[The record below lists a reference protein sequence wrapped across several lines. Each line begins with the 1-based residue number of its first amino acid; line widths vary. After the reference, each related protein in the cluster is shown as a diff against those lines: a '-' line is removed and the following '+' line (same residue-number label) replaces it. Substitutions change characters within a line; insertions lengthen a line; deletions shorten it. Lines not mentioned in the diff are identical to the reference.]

1 VYDAAECFTGWTVND
16 NGDFGNY
23 GDFMYRNDRHSQGEK
38 RIFQSV
44 IPAVGGE
51 SDDYKVMD
59 LVANHPGTA
68 RYVCRKLCRRLIMDN
83 PPESLVSQIADV
95 FMAKRDE
102 PDQLKQVVRAVIMSD
117 EFRNTFGE
125 KIKPHYEMAVS
136 AFRATMAVLYGNQRH
151 TTRILDYLQSSGQ
164 GLFRHPI
171 PDGFSDHKEDWLSTN
186 PIMSIWRF
194 MINAVEDSNEDV
206 RHIRIE
212 EATPATVRSSE
223 EIVDYWANRI
233 LGRSIPE
240 GEREGLVEFMANG
253 RSSTMDTL
261 WDSSSDAARRLPIT
275 VALILLSPTNFLR

>member
-1 VYDAAECFTGWTVND
+1 
-16 NGDFGNY
+16 
-23 GDFMYRNDRHSQGEK
+23 
-38 RIFQSV
+38 
-44 IPAVGGE
+44 
-51 SDDYKVMD
+51 
-59 LVANHPGTA
+59 
-68 RYVCRKLCRRLIMDN
+68 
-83 PPESLVSQIADV
+83 
-95 FMAKRDE
+95 
-102 PDQLKQVVRAVIMSD
+102 
-117 EFRNTFGE
+117 
-125 KIKPHYEMAVS
+125 
-136 AFRATMAVLYGNQRH
+136 
-151 TTRILDYLQSSGQ
+151 
-164 GLFRHPI
+164 
-171 PDGFSDHKEDWLSTN
+171 
-186 PIMSIWRF
+186 